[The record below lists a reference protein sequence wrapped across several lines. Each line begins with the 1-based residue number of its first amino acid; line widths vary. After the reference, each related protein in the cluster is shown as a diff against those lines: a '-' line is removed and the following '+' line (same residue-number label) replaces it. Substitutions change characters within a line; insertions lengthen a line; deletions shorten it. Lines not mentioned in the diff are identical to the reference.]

1 MGKILGAWLER
12 WATVRAVVGL
22 AGWVLVALGLAKVAA
37 VGRGESAGL
46 GLDEERALRW
56 ERWALAQGVGETAA
70 GLATVL
76 LPPPMNS
83 VVLVGVGAGFL
94 LWQAFESPSSG
105 PCPCLVGLRSM
116 AGWVQAYEREWR
128 VGLAVWFFLVGVLSW
143 RSEQGRS

>member
-1 MGKILGAWLER
+1 
-12 WATVRAVVGL
+12 
-22 AGWVLVALGLAKVAA
+22 VAA

-56 ERWALAQGVGETAA
+56 ERWALVQGVGETAA

-105 PCPCLVGLRSM
+105 PCPCLAGLRSM
-116 AGWVQAYEREWR
+116 ADWVQAYEREWR